1 MPLPQISTPT
11 YELTIPSSKKKIK
24 YRPFLVRE
32 EKILILA
39 LESEDQ
45 KQIADAIKATLKSC
59 IQTRGIKIESLSTFD
74 IEYIFLNIRGKSV
87 GESVD
92 LIVTCPDD
100 MKTKVETKIFIDEI
114 KVVSDK
120 EHNRDI
126 KLDANL
132 TLRMR
137 YPSLNEFIRNN
148 FDFDSEG
155 KESIDQSFDL
165 IASCIDVVYSK
176 DESWA
181 ASDCTKKELTEW
193 LNTLDSRQFK
203 EVEKFFQTMP
213 KLSHTFKVTNPE
225 TKVESEVTLEGLTS
239 FFG

>member
-155 KESIDQSFDL
+155 KESIEQSFDL

-239 FFG
+239 FFE

>member
-59 IQTRGIKIESLSTFD
+59 IQTKGVNIESLSTFD

-87 GESVD
+87 GESVE
-92 LIVTCPDD
+92 LVVTCPDD

-120 EHNRDI
+120 EHDRDI

-155 KESIDQSFDL
+155 KESIEQSFDL

-239 FFG
+239 FFE

>member
-1 MPLPQISTPT
+1 
-11 YELTIPSSKKKIK
+11 
-24 YRPFLVRE
+24 
-32 EKILILA
+32 
-39 LESEDQ
+39 
-45 KQIADAIKATLKSC
+45 
-59 IQTRGIKIESLSTFD
+59 
-74 IEYIFLNIRGKSV
+74 
-87 GESVD
+87 
-92 LIVTCPDD
+92 

-155 KESIDQSFDL
+155 KESIEQSFDL

-239 FFG
+239 FFE

>member
-239 FFG
+239 FFE